1 MHIII
6 FPCHPSPSIP
16 FHTSK
21 WHRASHQG
29 KLFRKLSSFS
39 IEACGGGDNGRVA
52 RTSDILMQRHLC
64 RSESGDFGVCQT
76 PPHLF
81 PLSPNKPE
89 PDMHPFFKEDDTG
102 RQGLYLNFWFFF
114 LFVVSLCTSVPTMLF
129 PFGAL
134 DGDIFYRESVSVC
147 ETRGGNAN
155 KSNDSVTG
163 TIPPPRNQ
171 GWLRWIMV
179 SLVGVG
185 SPEMTNRRLPVKSG
199 RNLIMITHRLV
210 WCKMVPLPFDS
221 CQFWQTVRY
230 LSVDPPRDDRMGNDE
245 RQRC

>member
-6 FPCHPSPSIP
+6 FPCHPSPSTP

-81 PLSPNKPE
+81 PLSPTKPE

-102 RQGLYLNFWFFF
+102 RQGLYLNFWFFIF
-114 LFVVSLCTSVPTMLF
+114 PFRREFVYVSANYVVSFRCTWWGHFLQ
-129 PFGAL
+129 G
-134 DGDIFYRESVSVC
+134 VSQC
-147 ETRGGNAN
+147 LWNEGG
-155 KSNDSVTG
+155 
-163 TIPPPRNQ
+163 
-171 GWLRWIMV
+171 
-179 SLVGVG
+179 
-185 SPEMTNRRLPVKSG
+185 
-199 RNLIMITHRLV
+199 
-210 WCKMVPLPFDS
+210 
-221 CQFWQTVRY
+221 
-230 LSVDPPRDDRMGNDE
+230 
-245 RQRC
+245 